1 MKVIDIITMITL
13 KIKIRMDMEEEEARV
28 EGVLAMIGADVAMKE
43 VVVVMT
49 EAVEAMTEAV
59 MAMTEEVKAMIEG
72 VGDMIEILL
81 KTLIITTSILNFKTL
96 IKTKMIKIN
105 TLRGSKSQKN
115 LTKSMLKTKF
125 KNLKM
130 TTLGSLWS
138 SPQR

>member
-1 MKVIDIITMITL
+1 MKVTDRITMITL
-13 KIKIRMDMEEEEARV
+13 KIKIIMDRQEEEARV
-28 EGVLAMIGADVAMKE
+28 EGVLAMIEADVAMKE

-49 EAVEAMTEAV
+49 EAVE
-59 MAMTEEVKAMIEG
+59 AMTEEVKAMIEG

-115 LTKSMLKTKF
+115 LMKSMLKTKF
-125 KNLKM
+125 KNL
-130 TTLGSLWS
+130 
-138 SPQR
+138 